1 VSWSIVGHKGVAMMT
16 FWNRLTRLFVRKPVS
31 FSEAKEGREAQE
43 AVERARAAAQHQF
56 QDRTVRNS
64 GWFM

>member
-1 VSWSIVGHKGVAMMT
+1 MMT